1 MRVELVCVALATL
14 AVSFPSPSDGAPL
27 QVLSAPN
34 VLRVG
39 SKENVFVEIQDHSGG
54 PFMVTVMVM
63 NHPTKTKKLFEK
75 AVQLN
80 SDNKFQSFVEV
91 FIPEEDHINMDDRQK
106 QYVYLQAHFPS
117 GTLEK
122 VVLASF
128 QAGYIFIQTD
138 KPIYNPGTTVLYR
151 ALAVTPR
158 MEPLTKDQFEQDKD
172 ISIDIDVVTPENIT
186 ILRETVTPDKG
197 MKSRNFKLPDIVSPG
212 VWQLVSRFQ
221 ATPQRTFTTEF
232 EVKEYVLP
240 SFEVKVEPR
249 KTFFY
254 VDDESLHVDL
264 TARYLFG
271 KEVNGVAY
279 VMFGVV
285 KGGNKH
291 SFPSSLQRVEI
302 QNGKGEAVLNK
313 DDITHTFKEMKD
325 LVSQSIYI
333 SVKVLTESGGEMV
346 EAEKGGI
353 QIVESPYTINFK
365 HTPKFFKPGMPF
377 SIKIYV
383 TNPDQTPAG
392 RVKLEVSPNKD
403 STFTSEQGIAVAT
416 VNTDISKPMKII
428 VKTNDP
434 DIKSDRQATATFV
447 VNPYES
453 KTENLLHLSV
463 STKDENMQVD
473 MAFGAGPS
481 AMDITILILSR
492 GQLVESIRKQRK
504 EKQTILSFTIEVTKY
519 MLPSFRIVAYYHVG
533 TKEVVSDSVWVEVQT
548 SCMGTLKVE
557 ATRPSSSYRPRD
569 NFQLKITGDPGAKV
583 GLVAVDK
590 GVTVLNNKHRLTQKK
605 IWDVVEKYDTGCTAG
620 SGQNSMGVF
629 YDAGLMF
636 ESNTASGTNIR
647 TEPNCPVRTRRRRAV
662 SEFQVRINLEAK
674 YESLER
680 ECCVSGMKL
689 NALEYSCVRRAK
701 FVTEGVACQNAFKY
715 CCEQMEAER
724 KKHVNDEL
732 DLARSDE
739 DDASYLSLD
748 EITSRTNFPESW
760 MWIDFTLPSCS
771 SGQKC
776 KTTST
781 NQVTAMPDSITTW
794 QITAIS
800 LSKENAICVTEPF
813 EMVVLKD
820 FFIDLRLPYSA
831 VYNEQLEVKAVLHNY
846 KLSQIK
852 VRVYLM
858 ENENICSSANKRKQY
873 VKVVT
878 VEAESTLVVPYVMI
892 PMKLGEQNIEV
903 KASVFNSELQDGV
916 VKVLRV
922 VPPGELITK
931 LVTVELDPSNSGGV
945 QKEHLKSA
953 VPQNQVP
960 NTPASTEINV
970 IGGDQTSVLVETV
983 MSGSTMGNL
992 IQEPTGCGEQIMTT
1006 MTLPVIAT
1014 RYLDT
1019 TRQWESIGLEKRAT
1033 AIEYIRLG
1041 YQKEA
1046 AYCKPDGSYS
1056 IWIDSGS
1063 SSWLTAYVTKVFA
1076 MSSSLIAIDSKVV
1089 CKAVEWLIQKSQLP
1103 DGRFLEIGLVH
1114 TGGMMGGVAHLDTD
1128 ASMTAFV
1135 LIALQEARPLC
1146 EKTIRGMTNNM
1157 NKAVAYLQSRLP
1169 NIKNPYSV
1177 AMVSYA
1183 MANHGTLNKE
1193 LLLKFSTDLKDHW
1206 EVPEGYGTFT
1216 LEATAYALL
1225 ALLRI
1230 HPGLYTHAHCIGM
1243 YMEIYGHLLSS
1254 FSKTTTIMVYQ
1265 AVAEYWSK
1273 TQNVKEFNLEVDV
1286 QVASWAK
1293 QDKWIINRRNQFV
1306 TRTTKVPDVNK
1317 NLTVEARGVGTATI
1331 SVLTLYYAVLD
1342 KNNPGCDDFDLE
1354 VEMVKEGKAS
1364 YPGAEATY
1372 LLKIKTKYKSQ
1383 ERDATMSVLDIGLL
1397 TGFIVDFGDLTKLK
1411 EGKDRYIE
1419 KFEMNKALSER
1430 GSLIIY
1436 LNKVSHTEWDHVN
1449 FRIHSVDKVGVLQP
1463 AAVTV
1468 YEYYQKSRCRVFYH
1482 PQRTDGGLLRLCSGE
1497 DHSICKCAEENCS
1510 MQKKLG
1516 LEDNKRSDKACE
1528 VTKDRSVDYVF
1539 KVQMEKM
1546 VPDATTDMYTVR
1558 IVNVL
1563 KGGIDKGA
1571 MGNLREFVAFA
1582 LCRESLDLQK
1592 GKTYLLMG
1600 VSKDVYKPREGA
1612 NVEYQ
1617 YVLGEQTWVEY
1628 WPTPAECPKQPYRL
1642 TCKGLDRL
1650 VTEQKMEG
1658 CPHK

>member
-39 SKENVFVEIQDHSGG
+39 SKENVFVEMQDHSGG
-54 PFMVTVMVM
+54 PFMVTVMIK

-75 AVQLN
+75 DVQLN
-80 SDNKFQSFVEV
+80 SENQFQSLVEV
-91 FIPEEDHINMDDRQK
+91 FIPEEDYINMDDRQK
-106 QYVYLQAHFPS
+106 QYVYLEARFPT

-151 ALAVTPR
+151 ALSVTPR

-186 ILRETVTPDKG
+186 ILRDTVTPDKG
-197 MKSRNFKLPDIVSPG
+197 MKSGDFKLPDIVSPG

-240 SFEVKVEPR
+240 SFEVKVEPK

-264 TARYLFG
+264 RARYLFG

-302 QNGKGEAVLNK
+302 KNGKGEAVLNR
-313 DDITHTFKEMKD
+313 DDIIRTFKEMKD

-333 SVKVLTESGGEMV
+333 SVKVLTDTGGEMV

-353 QIVESPYTINFK
+353 QIVESPYTIHFK

-377 SIKIYV
+377 YVKVYV
-383 TNPDQTPAG
+383 TNPDQTPAK
-392 RVKLEVSPNKD
+392 RVKLEVSPKKD
-403 STFTSEQGIAVAT
+403 STFTNEQGIAMAT
-416 VNTDISKPMKII
+416 VNTDKSGSIKII

-434 DIKSDRQATATFV
+434 DIKSDRQATATLDIS
-447 VNPYES
+447 PYKS
-453 KTENLLHLSV
+453 NTNNLLHLSV

-473 MAFGAGPS
+473 MTFGAGPS
-481 AMDITILILSR
+481 DMDITILILSR

-504 EKQTILSFTIEVTKY
+504 GQQPILSSTIAVTKY
-519 MLPSFRIVAYYHVG
+519 MKPSFRIVAYYHVG
-533 TKEVVSDSVWVEVQT
+533 TNEVVSDSVWVEVQT

-557 ATRPSSSYRPRD
+557 ATRPTSSYLPGD

-636 ESNTASGTNIR
+636 ETNTASGTNIR

-662 SEFQVRINLEAK
+662 TEFQVRINLEAK
-674 YESLER
+674 YQSLER
-680 ECCVSGMKL
+680 ECCVSGMKQ
-689 NALEYSCVRRAK
+689 NALEYSCSRRAK
-701 FVTEGVACQNAFKY
+701 FVTEGVACENAFKY

-724 KKHVNDEL
+724 KKNIHEEL
-732 DLARSDE
+732 DLARSNE
-739 DDASYLSLD
+739 DDASYLSPD

-760 MWIDFTLPSCS
+760 LWNEYTLPSCPP
-771 SGQKC
+771 GKTC
-776 KTTST
+776 ETTSA

-846 KLSQIK
+846 KLNQIK
-852 VRVYLM
+852 VRVYLI
-858 ENENICSSANKRKQY
+858 ENENICSSANKQKQY
-873 VKVVT
+873 VKDVT

-903 KASVFNSELQDGV
+903 KASVFESGLQDGV
-916 VKVLRV
+916 VKILRV

-931 LVTVELDPSNSGGV
+931 LVSVELDPSKSGGV
-945 QKEHLKSA
+945 EKKDLKSA

-970 IGGDQTSVLVETV
+970 IGGDQTSVLVESV
-983 MSGSTMGNL
+983 VSGSTMGSL
-992 IQEPTGCGEQIMTT
+992 IQQPVGCGEQNMIY

-1033 AIEYIRLG
+1033 AINYIRLG
-1041 YQKEA
+1041 YQREA
-1046 AYCKPDGSYS
+1046 AYGKPDGSYAA
-1056 IWIDSGS
+1056 WIDRPS
-1063 SSWLTAYVTKVFA
+1063 STWLTAYVTKVFA

-1089 CKAVEWLIQKSQLP
+1089 CKAGEWLILKSQQP
-1103 DGRFLEIGLVH
+1103 DGSFQENAPVIHGEM
-1114 TGGMMGGVAHLDTD
+1114 TGDVAGLDTD

-1146 EKTIRGMTNNM
+1146 EQTIRSMTSNM
-1157 NKAVAYLQSRLP
+1157 NKAVAYLQKRLP
-1169 NIKNPYSV
+1169 DIKNPYSV

-1183 MANHGTLNKE
+1183 MANHGALDKG
-1193 LLLKFSTDLKDHW
+1193 LLLKSSTGLDHW
-1206 EVPEGYGTFT
+1206 QVPRGSGTFT

-1225 ALLRI
+1225 ALLKADALQEAGPIVKWLSLQGRS
-1230 HPGLYTHAHCIGM
+1230 GGG
-1243 YMEIYGHLLSS
+1243 YGS
-1254 FSKTTTIMVYQ
+1254 TQATIMVYQ

-1273 TQNVKEFNLEVDV
+1273 TQNVKEFDLQVDIH
-1286 QVASWAK
+1286 VAGRAK
-1293 QDKWIINRRNQFV
+1293 PDKWNINRRNQFV
-1306 TRTTKVPDVNK
+1306 TRTTKVPDVNQ

-1342 KNNPGCDDFDLE
+1342 KKNPGCNDFDLE

-1364 YPGAEATY
+1364 YPLAEATY
-1372 LLKIKTKYKSQ
+1372 LLKIKTRYKSK

-1397 TGFIVDFGDLTKLK
+1397 TGFIVDIGDLTKLK

-1419 KFEMNKALSER
+1419 KFEMDKALSER

-1436 LNKVSHTEWDHVN
+1436 LNQVSHTEWDHVN

-1482 PQRTDGGLLRLCSGE
+1482 PQRTDGGLLRLCSGK
-1497 DHSICKCAEENCS
+1497 DQSICKCAEENCS

-1516 LEDNKRSDKACE
+1516 LEDSDRSEKACE
-1528 VTKDRSVDYVF
+1528 VTKDQSVDYVF

-1546 VPDATTDMYTVR
+1546 VPDATTDMYTMR
-1558 IVNVL
+1558 IVDVL
-1563 KGGIDKGA
+1563 KEGIDKGVI
-1571 MGNLREFVAFA
+1571 GNLREFVAFA
-1582 LCRESLDLQK
+1582 LCRESLGLQE

-1628 WPTPAECPKQPYRL
+1628 WPTPAECPKQPYRQ
-1642 TCKGLDRL
+1642 TCRGLDKL
-1650 VTEQKMEG
+1650 VTEQKIEG
-1658 CPHK
+1658 CPQK